1 MESKTDNNTRNN
13 EIKNNTFRYTETDI
27 LKNHE
32 LAHKSEVD
40 PQVKYRRLRNLLSTS
55 SFGVIIFGL
64 WSIIRSVLYVLFS
77 RESQKEIDMTVS
89 ETGAESSDVLM
100 VIVILML
107 VILGLEIALR
117 LFVGLSARA
126 ESKGKKKSIAYV
138 IVAGILI
145 PFYVMS
151 VIYSIASTDYING
164 VVDNIITIIMDITS
178 TLALIE
184 LFVAAI
190 SIRVMRK
197 KYGKD
202 SFGDS

>member
-1 MESKTDNNTRNN
+1 MAVNTDNNT
-13 EIKNNTFRYTETDI
+13 IKNTVNNNTAVYTERDI

-32 LAHKSEVD
+32 LAHKSEND
-40 PQVKYRRLRNLLSTS
+40 PHVKYRRLRNLLSTS
-55 SFGVIIFGL
+55 SFGVIVFGL

-77 RESQKEIDMTVS
+77 RESQKEIDTAVS
-89 ETGAESSDVLM
+89 ETGVETSGVLV
-100 VIVILML
+100 VIVIMML
-107 VILGLEIALR
+107 VILGVEITLR
-117 LFVGLSARA
+117 LFVGLSARS

-145 PFYVMS
+145 PFYVIS
-151 VIYSIASTDYING
+151 VIYNIASTDYING

-190 SIRVMRK
+190 RIRVMRK